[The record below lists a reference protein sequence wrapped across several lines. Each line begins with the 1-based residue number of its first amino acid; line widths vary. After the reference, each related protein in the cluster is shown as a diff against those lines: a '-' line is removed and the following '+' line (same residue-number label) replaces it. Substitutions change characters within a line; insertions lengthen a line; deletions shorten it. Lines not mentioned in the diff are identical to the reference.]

1 MRIINPPETSSA
13 MLAAWIAV
21 ASAFAPPP
29 AFAVA
34 NFDFGGS
41 GSEGLA
47 DLTTCDA
54 RLIWDVE
61 NAACVEPRRGVL
73 PDEAL
78 TNYAFALLKAER
90 FEDALAAL
98 DLRETPD
105 DAKALNYRGF
115 ATRKIG
121 RIDESIGYYLKAIML
136 APRYVEIREYLG
148 EAYVAN
154 GRLDLAEQQLVIIE
168 TLCGT
173 SCEEYSELAQA
184 IEAARAR

>member
-1 MRIINPPETSSA
+1 MPTINPHETSWT
-13 MLAAWIAV
+13 MLAAWISIAF
-21 ASAFAPPP
+21 AFAPPP
-29 AFAVA
+29 AFAVV
-34 NFDFGGS
+34 NFEFGG
-41 GSEGLA
+41 GGADGLA
-47 DLTTCDA
+47 DLTTCNA

-61 NAACVEPRRGVL
+61 KAACVEPRRGVL

-78 TNYAFALLKAER
+78 TSYAFALLKAER
-90 FEDALAAL
+90 FEDALAVL
-98 DLRETPD
+98 DLREAPD
-105 DAKALNYRGF
+105 DAEALNYRGF
-115 ATRKIG
+115 ATRKLG
-121 RIDESIGYYLKAIML
+121 RIDESISYYLKGIVL

-148 EAYVAN
+148 EAYVAS

>member
-1 MRIINPPETSSA
+1 MPRNNPRETLSA
-13 MLAAWIAV
+13 ILAASIAV
-21 ASAFAPPP
+21 AVALAPTP

-34 NFDFGGS
+34 NFEFGGT
-41 GSEGLA
+41 GADGLA

-54 RLIWDVE
+54 RLIWDAE
-61 NAACVEPRRGVL
+61 NSACIEPRRGVL
-73 PDEAL
+73 PDDAL
-78 TNYAFALLKAER
+78 TSYALALVKAER

-115 ATRKIG
+115 ATRKLG
-121 RIDESIGYYLKAIML
+121 RIDESISYYLKAIAL
-136 APRYVEIREYLG
+136 APRYVEVREYLG
-148 EAYVAN
+148 EAYAEN
-154 GRLDLAEQQLVIIE
+154 GRIDLAEQQLVVIE